1 MKNKVIGILMAVVMA
16 AGLIGCSPA
25 VNQGGDEGTKAA
37 EAVTEQA
44 EAVTGEKPV
53 IKFGFTGGEIEE
65 QAFRAGLDGA
75 EEKFNCTIEWIRYP
89 DTTTM
94 WENLPAQM
102 VAGTAPDIVAV
113 TNENYMEFI
122 ENNMFLDLSPYIT
135 KEDYDFDRVTEV
147 HRCWLIDDKIYG
159 IPTDGAPA
167 AFIVNMDM
175 WNAAGLGELP

>member
-1 MKNKVIGILMAVVMA
+1 MKNKVIGVLMAVVMA

-75 EEKFNCTIEWIRYP
+75 EEKFNCTI
-89 DTTTM
+89 
-94 WENLPAQM
+94 
-102 VAGTAPDIVAV
+102 
-113 TNENYMEFI
+113 
-122 ENNMFLDLSPYIT
+122 
-135 KEDYDFDRVTEV
+135 
-147 HRCWLIDDKIYG
+147 
-159 IPTDGAPA
+159 
-167 AFIVNMDM
+167 
-175 WNAAGLGELP
+175 